1 MRLFLVRRKFRRGEF
16 EGRAFG
22 AENRAFEV
30 AKTGGGSCD
39 VDMVRG
45 RVEHPHIGDAHSQVI
60 VYALLNAFHLVPRR
74 KNFDAEERRSCQDL
88 FAGLSHDGTDVRNP
102 ISVKFHLHPLLQEQ
116 LAAGQPLISVGQ

>member
-30 AKTGGGSCD
+30 AKTGGGSGD

-60 VYALLNAFHLVPRR
+60 VYALLNAFHLVPG
-74 KNFDAEERRSCQDL
+74 ERISMQRNGGRVRICSPGCPTTAQMSGIRYRSSFTCTRCCK
-88 FAGLSHDGTDVRNP
+88 S
-102 ISVKFHLHPLLQEQ
+102 
-116 LAAGQPLISVGQ
+116 